1 MTWKPR
7 QLLRQLV
14 TETGKV
20 ELNTSRLWI
29 NVYALLGAVGII
41 LIYVAVGF
49 GYVEALLGVP
59 AGFGLVVA
67 VLHLMA
73 WRAQPDRKAED
84 LRGSLRS
91 SAQGAMQQ
99 RSTMGAQFTRPMVAK
114 VGNRTDDER

>member
-1 MTWKPR
+1 MTWNPR

-41 LIYVAVGF
+41 LIYVAVGL

-84 LRGSLRS
+84 LKGSLRS

-99 RSTMGAQFTRPMVAK
+99 RSMGAQFTRPMVSH
-114 VGNRTDDER
+114 VGNRGDDER